1 MLLVELGVQ
10 KHISKD
16 EGGSNMRNLTEEVK
30 AILDAPNGVEE
41 IVDNI
46 GHLQPYDMALLLEE
60 LDYDRQQQLIDL
72 LPIDLATEIL
82 EYLEPETQYRLLH
95 HSSEERAMALLQTLP
110 SDTTVDLL
118 LAIHPRQAEVL
129 LTWLPGEYRERIDT
143 LMTFPEDTAGSLATV
158 DFIAAREGWTVGR
171 TLEHIRKVGRR
182 AEIVSYIYVLNA
194 RGQLVDVVSLKEII
208 FAPPETKLAD
218 IITNSPIVVNAHSD
232 QEEAARL
239 LSQYDFLA
247 IPVVDDTN
255 RLVGIISV
263 DDLVDVIQEE
273 ATEDIQ
279 KLGGSEPLVESYL
292 KTPVLTLFQKRVWW
306 LLVLFFAEAITGNIM
321 RHFEDALTEV
331 IALSFFIPLLIDA
344 GGNTGSQTV
353 TTLVRALAL
362 GEIQVEDTL
371 QAVKKEMSTG
381 LLLGAVIG
389 SAAFIRAQLMGGTV
403 NLGPVV
409 GISAFFI
416 IAWAST
422 VAAVLPMLLH
432 RLKVDPAVVSGPL
445 ITTLVDGVG
454 ILVYFSVAK
463 IILDIG

>member
-1 MLLVELGVQ
+1 MLDTIQDLR
-10 KHISKD
+10 S
-16 EGGSNMRNLTEEVK
+16 
-30 AILDAPNGVEE
+30 ILFGPNSQQLLMDSVS
-41 IVDNI
+41 
-46 GHLQPYDMALLLEE
+46 HLQPYDLAQILLALEYNE
-60 LDYDRQQQLIDL
+60 QQQLVEI
-72 LPIDLATEIL
+72 LPLDLATEVL
-82 EYLEPETQYRLLH
+82 EYLEPEVQYRLLH
-95 HSSEERAMALLQTLP
+95 HASPERAMALLRTLP
-110 SDTTVDLL
+110 SDTAVDLF
-118 LAIHPRQAEVL
+118 LAIHPRQAEL
-129 LTWLPGEYRERIDT
+129 LMGWLPDEYRERINT

-158 DFIAAREGWTVGR
+158 DYIAAREGWTIEK
-171 TLEHIRKVGRR
+171 TLAHIRKVGRK
-182 AEIVSYIYVLNA
+182 AEVISYIYVVNA
-194 RGQLVDVVSLKEII
+194 RGQLIDVVSLKEMI
-208 FAPPETKLAD
+208 LASPQTLLSE
-218 IITNSPIVVNAHSD
+218 IVSNSPIVVRADSD

-247 IPVVDDTN
+247 IPVVDASN

-263 DDLVDVIQEE
+263 DDLVDVIQAE

-279 KLGGSEPLVESYL
+279 KLGGSEPLIESYL

-321 RHFEDALTEV
+321 RHYQDALTEV

-362 GEIQVEDTL
+362 GEIDIEDTW
-371 QAVKKEMSTG
+371 QAVKKEMATG

-389 SAAFIRAQLMGGTV
+389 SAAFVRAEFMGVAT
-403 NLGPVV
+403 NLGSVV

-422 VAAVLPMLLH
+422 VAAILPMVLH

-454 ILVYFSVAK
+454 ILVYFNVAK
-463 IILDIG
+463 LLLGI

>member
-1 MLLVELGVQ
+1 MRDTIQDLRSLLF
-10 KHISKD
+10 
-16 EGGSNMRNLTEEVK
+16 
-30 AILDAPNGVEE
+30 APNSEE
-41 IVDNI
+41 LVTDSID
-46 GHLQPYDMALLLEE
+46 HLQPYDLALVLLELE
-60 LDYDRQQQLIDL
+60 YDEQQRFIDVVSL
-72 LPIDLATEIL
+72 ELATEIL
-82 EYLEPETQYRLLH
+82 EYLEPEDQYRLLH
-95 HSSEERAMALLQTLP
+95 HTSEERAIALLRTLP
-110 SDTTVDLL
+110 SDTAVDLF

-129 LTWLPGEYRERIDT
+129 LGWLPDEYRERIDT
-143 LMTFPEDTAGSLATV
+143 LMTFPENTAGSLATV
-158 DFIAAREGWTVGR
+158 DYIASREGWTVEK
-171 TLEHIRKVGRR
+171 TLAHIRKVGRK
-182 AEIVSYIYVLNA
+182 AEVISYIYVVNA
-194 RGQLVDVVSLKEII
+194 RGQLIDVVSLKEMI
-208 FAPPETKLAD
+208 LAHPQTLLSE
-218 IITNSPIVVNAHSD
+218 IVSNNPIVVAADSD

-247 IPVVDDTN
+247 IPVVDASN

-263 DDLVDVIQEE
+263 DDLVDVIQAE

-279 KLGGSEPLVESYL
+279 KLGGSEPLIESYL

-321 RHFEDALTEV
+321 RHYEEALMEV

-362 GEIQVEDTL
+362 GEIDVEDTWK
-371 QAVKKEMSTG
+371 AVKKEMATG

-389 SAAFIRAQLMGGTV
+389 IAAFVRAEFMGVTS
-403 NLGPVV
+403 NLGSVV
-409 GISAFFI
+409 GLSAFFI

-422 VAAVLPMLLH
+422 VAAVLPMVLH

-454 ILVYFSVAK
+454 ILVYFNIAK
-463 IILDIG
+463 LLLDI